1 MLRLQ
6 KSDTDTS
13 VLIKICVF
21 KQKRKRVFLIFPEA
35 AKAKSNAL
43 HLWALFDPKSGAH
56 A

>member
-6 KSDTDTS
+6 KKWLDTS
-13 VLIKICVF
+13 VLTKICVF
-21 KQKRKRVFLIFPEA
+21 KQKIKRVFLIFPDA

-43 HLWALFDPKSGAH
+43 HLWALFAPKSGAH